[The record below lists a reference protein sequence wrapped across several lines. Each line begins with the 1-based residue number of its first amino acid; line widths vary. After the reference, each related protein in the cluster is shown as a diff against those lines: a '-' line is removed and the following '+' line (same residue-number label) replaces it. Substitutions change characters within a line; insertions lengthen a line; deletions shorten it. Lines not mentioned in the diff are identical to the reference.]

1 MKFLKFVIEAIRIL
15 AFLSLFAGLMYFI
28 IYIFIPYIEEANH
41 NYAKNK
47 YEIHEKI
54 RFNKPLTK
62 EEYYFAEQNG
72 LLGK

>member
-1 MKFLKFVIEAIRIL
+1 MKFLNFIIEAIRIL
-15 AFLSLFAGLMYFI
+15 AFLLLFAGLMYFI
-28 IYIFIPYIEEANH
+28 VYVFIPYLEETNY

-54 RFNKPLTK
+54 RFNQPPTK